1 MISIS
6 VIIPCFNCEES
17 VLKDVK
23 KILSRLKK
31 LKLTFEIILVNDGS
45 TDATLKELEL
55 SRRLS
60 KKIKIVSYN
69 INVGKSFAI
78 NKAIKKSKYKHI
90 VMIDN
95 NLPYFEAL
103 KIVIKKLQENY
114 DLVFVNRRDK
124 KSLIKKR
131 ILSLYQIFRFII
143 GYAISLIIKY
153 KLKFNIKGL
162 DTQAGLKGFKKI
174 KNFNKIKFIS
184 KIFFYDLELM
194 YIYYV
199 NRKKFFSVPVKYEVP
214 KKSSIKIF
222 SLNKNI
228 QIVTEL
234 VKVVRKLN
242 KLKKNFFD

>member
-1 MISIS
+1 MKSISI
-6 VIIPCFNCEES
+6 IIPCYNCENSIFE
-17 VLKDVK
+17 DIK
-23 KILSRLKK
+23 KILGKIKK
-31 LKLTFEIILVNDGS
+31 LNLIFEIILINDGS
-45 TDATLKELEL
+45 EDATLKKLRK
-55 SRRLS
+55 SIRLN
-60 KKIKIVSYN
+60 KNIKIINFTKNMGKSLVIRKA
-69 INVGKSFAI
+69 INV
-78 NKAIKKSKYKHI
+78 SKYKHI
-90 VMIDN
+90 IMIDN

-124 KSLIKKR
+124 KSHIKKR

-184 KIFFYDLELM
+184 KIFFYDLEIM

-199 NRKKFFSVPVKYEVP
+199 NRKKFLSVPVKYEVP

>member
-6 VIIPCFNCEES
+6 VIIPCFNCENS
-17 VLKDVK
+17 ILKDVK
-23 KILSRLKK
+23 KILSKLKK
-31 LKLTFEIILVNDGS
+31 LKITFEIILVNDGS
-45 TDATLKELEL
+45 ADTTLKELEL

-60 KKIKIVSYN
+60 KKIKIISYN

-78 NKAIKKSKYKHI
+78 NKAIKKSKYRHI

-103 KIVIKKLQENY
+103 KIVIKKLQKNY

-124 KSLIKKR
+124 KSFIKKR
-131 ILSLYQIFRFII
+131 ILSLYQIFRFVI

-153 KLKFNIKGL
+153 KLKFDIEGL

-184 KIFFYDLELM
+184 KIFFLDLELM

-222 SLNKNI
+222 SFNKNI

-234 VKVVRKLN
+234 VKVVRKLT
-242 KLKKNFFD
+242 KLKKTF